1 MPLNEELLRILACP
15 VCLTPVKALPD
26 DRGLECSSCGRIYP
40 IRDGFPI
47 MLPEEATPA
56 TRQSTSA

>member
-1 MPLNEELLRILACP
+1 MPLNEELLKILACP
-15 VCLTPVKALPD
+15 VCLTPVRDLPE

-47 MLPEEATPA
+47 MLPEEATPP
-56 TRQSTSA
+56 TRSSVSR